1 MPTPTSTLLPTRL
14 VKLQSFKETVWGTPG
29 ASTAKWMGVQP
40 TPTFKP
46 YLHPEILDEER
57 ASLAPAFLTAI
68 TKKGGEFSFNQ
79 HSTYEDI
86 IFQLG
91 GGLLGGV
98 TPTGGPVYIWD
109 FAAGLTSQ
117 WAIQS
122 YSFEFGYDISTIC
135 AAGATIQKWGIK
147 SEPGKQWE
155 SSMSGFY
162 KTHTQNG
169 TFTAGLTDRTVEA
182 ILHGTTALSMDAGAG
197 TVGTTA
203 FTGTL
208 VGFALEVDNGVKP
221 VWTGDLEPTTF
232 ANEKIIPTLELKLLY
247 TSAVKTFLTTNWFSN
262 LGSLIRLKS
271 TSGTKIAQIDFSG
284 VLAEDPT
291 LYGNVDGAQILN
303 VKLTGILDTGTFANI
318 LKAEVTNGVA
328 TIP

>member
-1 MPTPTSTLLPTRL
+1 
-14 VKLQSFKETVWGTPG
+14 
-29 ASTAKWMGVQP
+29 
-40 TPTFKP
+40 
-46 YLHPEILDEER
+46 
-57 ASLAPAFLTAI
+57 
-68 TKKGGEFSFNQ
+68 
-79 HSTYEDI
+79 
-86 IFQLG
+86 
-91 GGLLGGV
+91 
-98 TPTGGPVYIWD
+98 
-109 FAAGLTSQ
+109 
-117 WAIQS
+117 
-122 YSFEFGYDISTIC
+122 
-135 AAGATIQKWGIK
+135 
-147 SEPGKQWE
+147 
-155 SSMSGFY
+155 
-162 KTHTQNG
+162 
-169 TFTAGLTDRTVEA
+169 
-182 ILHGTTALSMDAGAG
+182 MDAGAG